1 MHETDLIR
9 KGLYSSALYAALSL
23 SVLIPVSASAQ
34 QNPLGGV
41 IGGLMNAALMQ
52 AAQEEWQKVPEPRA
66 SCLVGQLRNNGL
78 NVSVLIQRGV
88 GPNHPSLA
96 QINFPCQRMQEERE
110 AEIARQRQEEAER
123 QAQQRREEAQR
134 QAEAKRIETERV
146 TALRKIVLRKNYRC
160 DIDDSG
166 FIVSSFCNEN
176 LYRRNDSV
184 RKAPIKIAEAIEGKL
199 KSEDLVVYVVE
210 KDDAMARRQDMRV
223 EFKNAASVPDSRF
236 NCEAPK
242 SSRETLVC
250 KSYELVILDNL
261 YADYYARIGAFDKKG
276 LLAKKD
282 KDISQKF
289 AACKTDG
296 ICLQRAY
303 VDGVNGWAAVLK
315 DNQINVPT
323 YEDNLAAR
331 RAAEAATEQLKIER
345 IQAERQK
352 EEAAAQERKRQLE
365 AKAEEDRRLAQA
377 RADEERRRAEAVR
390 AAREAE
396 IKRNEEA
403 RLAREKEEQEKRRLA
418 DEKAREEAALR
429 EALRKKWSDADDKL
443 SAEANVGAVQ
453 TCKSGAYGQKIMA
466 SVIDLGQRA
475 SARQKL
481 AQECSCFVTHTLVSA
496 GGEKE
501 TDDAIAK
508 FYSLGESQQATR
520 DALARYQ
527 NECRANVSPETLDRW
542 KSN

>member
-1 MHETDLIR
+1 
-9 KGLYSSALYAALSL
+9 
-23 SVLIPVSASAQ
+23 
-34 QNPLGGV
+34 
-41 IGGLMNAALMQ
+41 MNAAMMQ

-78 NVSVLIQRGV
+78 NVAVLIQRGV

-96 QINFPCQRMQEERE
+96 QINFPCQRMQDERD

-146 TALRKIVLRKNYRC
+146 AALKKIVLRKNYRC

-166 FIVSSFCNEN
+166 VIVSSFCNEN
-176 LYRRNDSV
+176 LYRRNDAV
-184 RKAPIKIAEAIEGKL
+184 RKAPVKITEAIEGKL
-199 KSEDLVVYVVE
+199 KPDDLVVYVVE

-223 EFKNAASVPDSRF
+223 EFKNAISVPDSRF
-236 NCEAPK
+236 NCEATK

-261 YADYYARIGAFDKKG
+261 YADYFARIRAFDKKG

-282 KDISQKF
+282 KEINQKF
-289 AACKTDG
+289 VACKTDR

-315 DNQINVPT
+315 DNQTIVPT
-323 YEDNLAAR
+323 YEENLASR
-331 RAAEAATEQLKIER
+331 RSAEAAAEQIKIER

-352 EEAAAQERKRQLE
+352 EEAAAQERKRLLE

-377 RADEERRRAEAVR
+377 RADEERRRVEAAR

-403 RLAREKEEQEKRRLA
+403 RLAREKEELERRRIA

-429 EALRKKWSDADDKL
+429 EALRKKWVDADDKL
-443 SAEANVGAVQ
+443 SAEVNVAAVQ
-453 TCKSGAYGQKIMA
+453 ACKSGAYGQKIMA
-466 SVIDLGQRA
+466 SVIDLSQRA

-481 AQECSCFVTHTLVSA
+481 SQECNCFVTHTLVT
-496 GGEKE
+496 GGVEKE

-508 FYSLGESQQATR
+508 FYSLGEAQQGVR
-520 DALARYQ
+520 DALNRYQ
-527 NECRANVSPETLDRW
+527 NDCRANVSPETLDRW

>member
-1 MHETDLIR
+1 MHAAELIK
-9 KGLYSSALYAALSL
+9 KGFHSSSLYAALCL
-23 SVLIPVSASAQ
+23 SIFVPGGAFAQ

-41 IGGLMNAALMQ
+41 LGGLMNAALMQ

-78 NVSVLIQRGV
+78 NVSILIQRGV

-96 QINFPCQRMQEERE
+96 QINFPCQRLQEERD

-123 QAQQRREEAQR
+123 QAQLRREEAQR
-134 QAEAKRIETERV
+134 QAEAKRIENERV
-146 TALRKIVLRKNYRC
+146 AALKKIVLRKNYRC

-176 LYRRNDSV
+176 LYRRNDAV
-184 RKAPIKIAEAIEGKL
+184 RKAPVKIAEAIDGKL
-199 KSEDLVVYVVE
+199 KPDDLVVYVVE
-210 KDDAMARRQDMRV
+210 KDDAMARRLDMRV
-223 EFKNAASVPDSRF
+223 EFKNATSVPDSRF

-261 YADYYARIGAFDKKG
+261 YADYFARIGAFDKKG

-282 KDISQKF
+282 KEIIQKF

-303 VDGVNGWAAVLK
+303 IDGVDGWAAVLK
-315 DNQINVPT
+315 DNQTNVPT
-323 YEDNLAAR
+323 YEENLATR
-331 RAAEAATEQLKIER
+331 RAAEAAVEQAKIER

-365 AKAEEDRRLAQA
+365 AKAAEDRRLAEA
-377 RADEERRRAEAVR
+377 KAEDEKRRADAAR

-396 IKRNEEA
+396 TKRMEEA
-403 RLAREKEEQEKRRLA
+403 RLAREKEEQDKRRVA

-429 EALRKKWSDADDKL
+429 EALRKKWIAADDKL
-443 SAEANVGAVQ
+443 SAEANVAAVQ

-481 AQECSCFVTHTLVSA
+481 AQECSCFVTHTLVS
-496 GGEKE
+496 GGAEKE

-520 DALARYQ
+520 DAVARYQ
-527 NECRANVSPETLDRW
+527 NECRVNVSPETLDRW

>member
-1 MHETDLIR
+1 MRVVDLIK
-9 KGLYSSALYAALSL
+9 KGLCSSLLHAGISL
-23 SVLIPVSASAQ
+23 SIFLPVTAFAQ
-34 QNPLGGV
+34 QNPLGGML
-41 IGGLMNAALMQ
+41 GGLMNAAMMQ

-78 NVSVLIQRGV
+78 NVSVLIQRGI

-96 QINFPCQRMQEERE
+96 QINFPCQRLQDERD
-110 AEIARQRQEEAER
+110 AEIARQRQEETDR

-134 QAEAKRIETERV
+134 QAEAKRIENERV
-146 TALRKIVLRKNYRC
+146 TALKKIVLRKNYRC

-166 FIVSSFCNEN
+166 VIVSSFCNEN
-176 LYRRNDSV
+176 LYRRTDSV
-184 RKAPIKIAEAIEGKL
+184 RKAPVKIAEAIEGKL
-199 KSEDLVVYVVE
+199 KPEDLVVYVVE

-250 KSYELVILDNL
+250 KSYELVMLDNL
-261 YADYYARIGAFDKKG
+261 YADYFARIGAFDKKG

-315 DNQINVPT
+315 DNQTIVPT
-323 YEDNLAAR
+323 YEENLASR
-331 RAAEAATEQLKIER
+331 RSVEAAAEQLKIER

-377 RADEERRRAEAVR
+377 RADEERRRVEAAR

-396 IKRNEEA
+396 IKKNEEV

-418 DEKAREEAALR
+418 EEKAREEAALR
-429 EALRKKWSDADDKL
+429 EALRKKWTDADDKL
-443 SAEANVGAVQ
+443 SAEANVAAVQ

-466 SVIDLGQRA
+466 SVIDLSQRA

-481 AQECSCFVTHTLVSA
+481 SQECHCFVTHTLVA
-496 GGEKE
+496 NGAEKE

-508 FYSLGESQQATR
+508 FFSLGESQQATR
-520 DALARYQ
+520 DAFSRYQ

-542 KSN
+542 KLN